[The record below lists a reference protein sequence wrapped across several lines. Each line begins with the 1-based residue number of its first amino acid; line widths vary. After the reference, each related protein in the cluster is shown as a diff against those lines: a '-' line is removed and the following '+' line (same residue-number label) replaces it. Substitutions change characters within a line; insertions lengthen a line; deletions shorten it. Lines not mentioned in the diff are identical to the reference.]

1 MSEGGESSGRARVL
15 IVDDEAAL
23 ASTLGLLMRDETDV
37 TVVTSGEAALELV
50 RTGHDYDAI
59 LSDLT
64 MPGISG
70 MDLYAKLQ
78 EMRPGLEAR
87 LIFMTGGA
95 FTPRASAFVR
105 SVANPTIEKPFEVS
119 AVLDLV
125 KRVAAR
131 LDDGQRAGEGRIV

>member
-1 MSEGGESSGRARVL
+1 MSEGGESLRRARVL
-15 IVDDEAAL
+15 IVDDEPAL

-37 TVVTSGEAALELV
+37 TVVTSGEAAVELV
-50 RTGHDYDAI
+50 RSGRDFDAI

-64 MPGISG
+64 MPGVSG
-70 MDLYAKLQ
+70 MDLYARVR

-95 FTPRASAFVR
+95 FTPRAAAFVA
-105 SVANPTIEKPFEVS
+105 SIANPTIEKPFEVS

-125 KRVAAR
+125 RRVAAK
-131 LDDGQRAGEGRIV
+131 

>member
-1 MSEGGESSGRARVL
+1 MDRLGITMSEGGESLRRARVL
-15 IVDDEAAL
+15 IVDDEPAL

-37 TVVTSGEAALELV
+37 TVVTSGEAAVELV
-50 RTGHDYDAI
+50 RSGRDFDAI

-64 MPGISG
+64 MPGVSG
-70 MDLYAKLQ
+70 MDLYARVR

-95 FTPRASAFVR
+95 FTPRAAAFVA
-105 SVANPTIEKPFEVS
+105 SIANPTIEKPFEVS

-125 KRVAAR
+125 RRVAAK
-131 LDDGQRAGEGRIV
+131 